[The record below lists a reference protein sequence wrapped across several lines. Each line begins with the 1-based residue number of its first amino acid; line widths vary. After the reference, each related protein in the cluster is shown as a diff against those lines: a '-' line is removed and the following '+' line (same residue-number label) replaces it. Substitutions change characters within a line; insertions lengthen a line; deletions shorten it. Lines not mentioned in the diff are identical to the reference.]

1 MSKNPKL
8 YYTAGE
14 LADLFEL
21 PKQTLL
27 YYDKMGVLSPE
38 FISENNYRHYSL
50 KQYLLLEIIL
60 NMRKLGIPISKIKEY
75 LIERSI
81 DSLQALLQAK
91 DRECEEIIAHNEKI
105 RKNIHVVFQQLDKI
119 RESRLDQITVTF
131 RRSKRFLL
139 SPVPPECS
147 GDESIKILARHNLNV
162 FSKEHFKE
170 KAVGWLA
177 DKDCFL
183 AGEYSRPLAYFS
195 SVNPDYHGK
204 MEYYTRPAG
213 LYMTQRFQG
222 TFREHVQEWAEFFK
236 AYMQRNKLHAVDNL
250 YIMPLKNHW
259 MTPEPE
265 EYIYQISLRVQ
276 PDEN

>member
-1 MSKNPKL
+1 
-8 YYTAGE
+8 
-14 LADLFEL
+14 
-21 PKQTLL
+21 
-27 YYDKMGVLSPE
+27 
-38 FISENNYRHYSL
+38 
-50 KQYLLLEIIL
+50 
-60 NMRKLGIPISKIKEY
+60 MRKLGIPISKIKEY
-75 LIERSI
+75 LEERSI

-131 RRSKRFLL
+131 RRAKRFLL

-204 MEYYTRPAG
+204 IECYTRPAG

-222 TFREHVQEWAEFFK
+222 TFRDNVEELAELFN

-259 MTPEPE
+259 MTPKPE
-265 EYIYQISLRVQ
+265 EYIYQISLRVE

>member
-8 YYTAGE
+8 YYTAGK

-50 KQYLLLEIIL
+50 KQYLILEVIL

-75 LIERSI
+75 LEERSI

-131 RRSKRFLL
+131 RRTKRFLL

-170 KAVGWLA
+170 KAVGWQTKIAFWQVNTA
-177 DKDCFL
+177 DRWPIFPVLILITMAKWN
-183 AGEYSRPLAYFS
+183 
-195 SVNPDYHGK
+195 V
-204 MEYYTRPAG
+204 TPAP
-213 LYMTQRFQG
+213 Q
-222 TFREHVQEWAEFFK
+222 
-236 AYMQRNKLHAVDNL
+236 DS
-250 YIMPLKNHW
+250 I
-259 MTPEPE
+259 
-265 EYIYQISLRVQ
+265 
-276 PDEN
+276 

>member
-50 KQYLLLEIIL
+50 KQYLILEIIL

-75 LIERSI
+75 LEERSI

-131 RRSKRFLL
+131 RRAKRFLL

-147 GDESIKILARHNLNV
+147 GDESIKILARHNLKV
-162 FSKEHFKE
+162 FPKSISRKRLS
-170 KAVGWLA
+170 AGWQTKIAFWQVNTADRWPTFPVLTPITLA
-177 DKDCFL
+177 KWS
-183 AGEYSRPLAYFS
+183 A
-195 SVNPDYHGK
+195 
-204 MEYYTRPAG
+204 TPA
-213 LYMTQRFQG
+213 LQ
-222 TFREHVQEWAEFFK
+222 
-236 AYMQRNKLHAVDNL
+236 DS
-250 YIMPLKNHW
+250 I
-259 MTPEPE
+259 
-265 EYIYQISLRVQ
+265 
-276 PDEN
+276 

>member
-1 MSKNPKL
+1 MSKNSKL

-27 YYDKMGVLSPE
+27 YYDKMGILSPE

-50 KQYLLLEIIL
+50 KQYLILEVIL

-75 LIERSI
+75 LEERSI

-131 RRSKRFLL
+131 RRAKRFLL

-147 GDESIKILARHNLNV
+147 GDESIGCGYRCRWLGRGADYPVDLFDRYGFRLLLWAV
-162 FSKEHFKE
+162 FQLRSCRNGHQC
-170 KAVGWLA
+170 
-177 DKDCFL
+177 D
-183 AGEYSRPLAYFS
+183 AGGIHPKR
-195 SVNPDYHGK
+195 
-204 MEYYTRPAG
+204 
-213 LYMTQRFQG
+213 
-222 TFREHVQEWAEFFK
+222 
-236 AYMQRNKLHAVDNL
+236 
-250 YIMPLKNHW
+250 
-259 MTPEPE
+259 
-265 EYIYQISLRVQ
+265 
-276 PDEN
+276 

>member
-75 LIERSI
+75 LEERSI

-119 RESRLDQITVTF
+119 RESRLNQITVTF

-147 GDESIKILARHNLNV
+147 GDESIKILASLNCN
-162 FSKEHFKE
+162 K
-170 KAVGWLA
+170 
-177 DKDCFL
+177 
-183 AGEYSRPLAYFS
+183 
-195 SVNPDYHGK
+195 
-204 MEYYTRPAG
+204 
-213 LYMTQRFQG
+213 
-222 TFREHVQEWAEFFK
+222 
-236 AYMQRNKLHAVDNL
+236 KLH
-250 YIMPLKNHW
+250 
-259 MTPEPE
+259 TF
-265 EYIYQISLRVQ
+265 
-276 PDEN
+276 

>member
-1 MSKNPKL
+1 M
-8 YYTAGE
+8 
-14 LADLFEL
+14 
-21 PKQTLL
+21 
-27 YYDKMGVLSPE
+27 
-38 FISENNYRHYSL
+38 
-50 KQYLLLEIIL
+50 
-60 NMRKLGIPISKIKEY
+60 
-75 LIERSI
+75 
-81 DSLQALLQAK
+81 
-91 DRECEEIIAHNEKI
+91 
-105 RKNIHVVFQQLDKI
+105 
-119 RESRLDQITVTF
+119 
-131 RRSKRFLL
+131 
-139 SPVPPECS
+139 PPECS
-147 GDESIKILARHNLNV
+147 GDESIKILARHNLKV

-195 SVNPDYHGK
+195 SVNTDYHGK
-204 MEYYTRPAG
+204 TECHTRPAG

-222 TFREHVQEWAEFFK
+222 TFREHVQELAEFFK

-265 EYIYQISLRVQ
+265 EYIYQISLRVE

>member
-1 MSKNPKL
+1 M
-8 YYTAGE
+8 
-14 LADLFEL
+14 
-21 PKQTLL
+21 
-27 YYDKMGVLSPE
+27 
-38 FISENNYRHYSL
+38 
-50 KQYLLLEIIL
+50 
-60 NMRKLGIPISKIKEY
+60 
-75 LIERSI
+75 
-81 DSLQALLQAK
+81 
-91 DRECEEIIAHNEKI
+91 
-105 RKNIHVVFQQLDKI
+105 
-119 RESRLDQITVTF
+119 
-131 RRSKRFLL
+131 
-139 SPVPPECS
+139 PPECS

-195 SVNPDYHGK
+195 SVNPDYLGK
-204 MEYYTRPAG
+204 MECYTRPAG

-222 TFREHVQEWAEFFK
+222 TFREHVQELAEFFK

-265 EYIYQISLRVQ
+265 EYIYQISIRVE